1 MGDERQPEVC
11 GRLSEML
18 LQCWLRLALP
28 THFRLCGCLLAPVVE
43 ETQAAVR

>member
-43 ETQAAVR
+43 ETQAAVH